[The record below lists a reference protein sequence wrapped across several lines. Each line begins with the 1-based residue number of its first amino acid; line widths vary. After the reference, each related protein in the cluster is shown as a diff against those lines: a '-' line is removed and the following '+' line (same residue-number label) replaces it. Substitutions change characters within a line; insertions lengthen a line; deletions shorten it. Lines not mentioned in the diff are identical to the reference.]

1 MNEINHRIK
10 NQAEKQSEKPK
21 TGYPAFNPVMKQKPP
36 INTLTLSVHQQKL
49 RDVNEQL
56 KVPEFSDL
64 TPKKTRRR
72 LPSLDAINSENLE
85 PYIKKTHRTGSLD
98 RNIPG
103 TQSPLRRNSEDYPR
117 RLKRSDSILFSSLT
131 RLKNKVVSV
140 FKINKPLEDPQINK
154 PPKPLRPWGGKPELV
169 NKSPVKSEG
178 LYKLTMLDKD
188 NNRIPTKDSIVNITP
203 IKKGNY
209 PKPAIRSYSNKG
221 YLPSST
227 TNSEDEREIHQTHKV
242 TIQRPLSNTPS
253 IPSVSTSERTEI
265 EKHDPKPSVLNSFMV
280 KSVNKEPM
288 TSLPTKVVTM
298 YGDSDS
304 DSSESVAKL
313 FQANM
318 ASTPNKSLASSI
330 ETPKSDLKKKTIL
343 NNKREIFQPIKKKV
357 LFNLS
362 KLSGSSKS

>member
-1 MNEINHRIK
+1 MNEINHRVK
-10 NQAEKQSEKPK
+10 NQATSGKPIPK
-21 TGYPAFNPVMKQKPP
+21 TGYPPFNPVMKNKPP

-49 RDVNEQL
+49 IDVNEQL

-64 TPKKTRRR
+64 TPKKPRRKP
-72 LPSLDAINSENLE
+72 PSLDAINTENFE
-85 PYIKKTHRTGSLD
+85 PYTKKSHRTGSLD
-98 RNIPG
+98 RNIQG
-103 TQSPLRRNSEDYPR
+103 THSPLRRNSEDYPR

-140 FKINKPLEDPQINK
+140 FKINKPSEDSS
-154 PPKPLRPWGGKPELV
+154 KPLRPWGGKLELV
-169 NKSPVKSEG
+169 NKSPEKSEG

-188 NNRIPTKDSIVNITP
+188 NNRIPAKDSIVNITP

-253 IPSVSTSERTEI
+253 IPSISTSERTEI

-280 KSVNKEPM
+280 KSVNKESIS
-288 TSLPTKVVTM
+288 SLPTKGVTM

-318 ASTPNKSLASSI
+318 TSTPNKSMASSI
-330 ETPKSDLKKKTIL
+330 ETLKSDLKKKTIL